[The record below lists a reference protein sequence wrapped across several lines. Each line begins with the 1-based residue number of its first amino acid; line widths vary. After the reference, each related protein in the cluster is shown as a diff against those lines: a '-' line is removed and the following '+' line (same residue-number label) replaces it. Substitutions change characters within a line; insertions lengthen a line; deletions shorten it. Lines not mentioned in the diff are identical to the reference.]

1 MGRSL
6 FTREVVNALE
16 RCASRCPENE
26 NLRYDIRDGMEAIC
40 STFGYSAGSIQNEPV
55 TGVNVSPAP
64 APRDVD
70 EALREHPEVVGDTLM
85 Q

>member
-1 MGRSL
+1 MTSETEWRRYAVLLATPRARMCLIL
-6 FTREVVNALE
+6 FTVLSPDVIFR
-16 RCASRCPENE
+16 
-26 NLRYDIRDGMEAIC
+26 
-40 STFGYSAGSIQNEPV
+40 IQNEPV